1 MRYKIILLLAA
12 SIFLTVTV
20 RSQQKSIDFSGK
32 WELNKEMSDL
42 GIGRD
47 GKQRKPRSSQMIV
60 EQGEKELEVTIVRM
74 NREGKEQKD
83 RLKYSL
89 EGKKSKNK
97 TDFGKQESTV
107 KWLEGGQSLEISSLS
122 HVKRGDMEMDLEA
135 TQTWLMVE
143 GRLVIETVRHTPRG
157 DMETRAVYDRVKE
170 AE

>member
-1 MRYKIILLLAA
+1 MVFAM
-12 SIFLTVTV
+12 LTGSVTV

-32 WELNKEMSDL
+32 WELNKEMSDF

-47 GKQRKPRSSQMIV
+47 GKERKPRSSQMIV
-60 EQGEKELEVTIVRM
+60 KQGEKDLEVTIVRK

-107 KWLEGGQSLEISSLS
+107 KWLEGGQSLEINSIS
-122 HVKRGDMEMDLEA
+122 HVKRGDMEMDMEA
-135 TQTWLMVE
+135 TQTWSLVE
-143 GRLVIETVRHTPRG
+143 GRLIIETVRHTPRG
-157 DMETRAVYDRVKE
+157 DMETKAVYDRVKD